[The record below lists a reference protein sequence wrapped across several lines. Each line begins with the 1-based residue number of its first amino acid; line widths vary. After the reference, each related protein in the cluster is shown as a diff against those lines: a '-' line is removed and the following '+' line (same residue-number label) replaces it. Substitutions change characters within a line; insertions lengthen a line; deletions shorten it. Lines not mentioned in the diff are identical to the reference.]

1 MFPLQQTDFGT
12 AKNLE
17 KEASEGRGRTNSF
30 VGTADYVPPEVL
42 TKPSESGADDSE
54 PLITTA
60 ADLWSLGCIL
70 YQMLT
75 GRYPVRGKSEML
87 TFNRIKSRDVY
98 IPPNMP
104 PAAADL
110 LNRLLVLDPAARL
123 GANCD
128 FAGLR
133 AHPFFAGI
141 TFDGLWTQDPP
152 PFAPFPFALDWSG
165 APSDDNT
172 STSGDGNTGGAAHA
186 AAATAAVPAAVPA
199 AAAVEGDAATSPA
212 PEQAVDEAA
221 TREYQAFLKPG
232 EDVLLARGVQR
243 LYPLRAKRQ
252 MLLLTSTPRIVLLSA
267 GDGAPQRVVKEI
279 PWSMSLSF
287 GVLKD
292 PTKFFVQCGKS
303 RKKFKDLEHNA
314 SKALTAFED
323 VMRRYR
329 ESAVPDQ

>member
-1 MFPLQQTDFGT
+1 M
-12 AKNLE
+12 
-17 KEASEGRGRTNSF
+17 
-30 VGTADYVPPEVL
+30 GTADYVPPEVL
-42 TKPSESGADDSE
+42 TAPSAAEPGADDR

-75 GRYPVRGKSEML
+75 GRHPFRGKSDML
-87 TFNRIKSRDVY
+87 TFERIKRRDVF
-98 IPPNMP
+98 IPPNLP

-141 TFDGLWTQDPP
+141 TFDGLWEQEPP
-152 PFAPFPFALDWSG
+152 PFAPFPFPLDWSG
-165 APSDDNT
+165 AHDNG
-172 STSGDGNTGGAAHA
+172 GDTGGVATA
-186 AAATAAVPAAVPA
+186 AAATAAAPATAAATA
-199 AAAVEGDAATSPA
+199 AAAPATPDGAVVADEGVSPG
-212 PEQAVDEAA
+212 PEPAVDEAA
-221 TREYQAFLKPG
+221 TREYQAFLRPG

-252 MLLLTSTPRIVLLSA
+252 VLLLTSAPRIVLLSA
-267 GDGAPQRVVKEI
+267 GDGGAPQRVVKEI

-292 PTKFFVQCGKS
+292 PSKFFVQCGKS

-314 SKALTAFED
+314 SKALTALED